1 VSTLVLKGDAGG
13 ATRMPSQIASL
24 LRVSLEGPIVSGI
37 PLSQELDF
45 AKKYLAI
52 EKIRLGDRLQVA
64 FDIAP
69 ESMDASIPS
78 MLLQPL
84 LENAVLHGVGQLK
97 QGGTIAVQ
105 TQAQDHRLRIVVKN
119 SGPLQNAAT
128 NSGTNARGIGLA
140 NTVERLKRVY
150 GPDCEFALLWP
161 ESGGCELTIQ
171 VPFKKIATRA
181 REASCAQ

>member
-1 VSTLVLKGDAGG
+1 
-13 ATRMPSQIASL
+13 
-24 LRVSLEGPIVSGI
+24 
-37 PLSQELDF
+37 
-45 AKKYLAI
+45 
-52 EKIRLGDRLQVA
+52 
-64 FDIAP
+64 
-69 ESMDASIPS
+69 

-105 TQAQDHRLRIVVKN
+105 TQAEDHRLRIVVKN
-119 SGPLQNAAT
+119 SGPLQNGAT
-128 NSGTNARGIGLA
+128 NSGKNARGIGLA

-171 VPFKKIATRA
+171 VPFKKIATRVG
-181 REASCAQ
+181 EVSCAQ